1 MHIGTNSKKLDISS
15 ELNTKK
21 VSERFAEFLK
31 PGDLGVGK
39 TTFIKYLIN
48 YLQKKFQENTTE
60 VSSPTFN
67 ILNEYKINNI
77 NIHHYDL
84 YRLKDIREIDNLGIY
99 EELKNNI
106 TLIEWPEIISK
117 NLKDFIS
124 LNFRYENDF
133 DKRSITIST
142 NQKNIINEF

>member
-1 MHIGTNSKKLDISS
+1 MIGGGAGTYHGPGQLVFYFVID
-15 ELNTKK
+15 LNK
-21 VSERFAEFLK
+21 R
-31 PGDLGVGK
+31 GK
-39 TTFIKYLIN
+39 NIRRLLSGI
-48 YLQKKFQENTTE
+48 ENTIIKT
-60 VSSPTFN
+60 
-67 ILNEYKINNI
+67 LNEYKINNI

-117 NLKDFIS
+117 ILKDFIS

-142 NQKNIINEF
+142 NQENIINEF

>member
-1 MHIGTNSKKLDISS
+1 M
-15 ELNTKK
+15 
-21 VSERFAEFLK
+21 
-31 PGDLGVGK
+31 
-39 TTFIKYLIN
+39 IN

-117 NLKDFIS
+117 NLKEFIS
-124 LNFRYENDF
+124 LNFKYENDF
-133 DKRSITIST
+133 HKRSITIST